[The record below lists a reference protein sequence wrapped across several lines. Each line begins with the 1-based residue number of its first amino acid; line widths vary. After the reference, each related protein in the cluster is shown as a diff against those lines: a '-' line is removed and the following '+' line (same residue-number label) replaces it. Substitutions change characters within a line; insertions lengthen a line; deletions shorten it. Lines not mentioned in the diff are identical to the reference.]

1 MHKLGIMGQISTE
14 SKTRTVDVSQFKPI
28 VRPVRGKTIDINSKR
43 EITSFKDLINYGN
56 SRRKEK

>member
-1 MHKLGIMGQISTE
+1 MGQISTE